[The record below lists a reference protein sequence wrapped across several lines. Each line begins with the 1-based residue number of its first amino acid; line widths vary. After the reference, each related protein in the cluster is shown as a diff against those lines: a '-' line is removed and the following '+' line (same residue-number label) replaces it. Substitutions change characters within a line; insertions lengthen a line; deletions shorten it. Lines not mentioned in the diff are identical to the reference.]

1 MKRDWEFHVR
11 GSLQRGRIDDN
22 DDDDDG
28 GRGRRGEAAQSES
41 MGAERDRRTGLRRR
55 SNGSHEDVKFVFVAS
70 FLDSPALF
78 FPRSPSDGWM
88 DGWMLLGRGWLAE
101 YIYISTR
108 NYY

>member
-1 MKRDWEFHVR
+1 
-11 GSLQRGRIDDN
+11 
-22 DDDDDG
+22 
-28 GRGRRGEAAQSES
+28 

-55 SNGSHEDVKFVFVAS
+55 SNGSHEDVKFFLVAS

-88 DGWMLLGRGWLAE
+88 DGWMDVIRSWLAE
-101 YIYISTR
+101 HIHVEPK